1 MEHVIEAAGLEKAFP
16 SHKALK
22 GIDFKVPAGSIYGFL
37 GPNGA
42 GKTTTIKII
51 LGLIA
56 ASSGRL
62 KVLGEEVRFGTENN
76 FLHRVGYLPQDPVF
90 PAGLNGR
97 ELLQLVVGLY
107 NKDAEQYAPRLEE
120 LISEFQ
126 LEDAARRK
134 ISSYSRGMKQRL
146 GLAAVFLV
154 EPDLLILD
162 EPVSALDPE
171 GRRRV
176 LDLIAG
182 LKGRST
188 VFFSSHILDDVER
201 VCSHATI
208 IHQGVKMMET
218 TIKELLQ
225 SFAIEQ
231 YIVKVAPQQQEK
243 ARELLRERYWIRKV
257 EEREGSLLLTS
268 QPGAMGELAE
278 NVLPLLINN
287 NILVMEFK
295 HRQADLEEV
304 FFRVL
309 QNNGPGGEGS

>member
-1 MEHVIEAAGLEKAFP
+1 M
-16 SHKALK
+16 
-22 GIDFKVPAGSIYGFL
+22 
-37 GPNGA
+37 
-42 GKTTTIKII
+42 
-51 LGLIA
+51 
-56 ASSGRL
+56 
-62 KVLGEEVRFGTENN
+62 
-76 FLHRVGYLPQDPVF
+76 GYLPQDPVF